1 MQAVDDQGKTP
12 KPQSGL
18 QQDLLQLTPTARLA
32 RARQHWYASQQTAA
46 GRSAWLRPSIL
57 HYPAWLQLLRQQ
69 AVLCGGV
76 DRVLIDAGQARWLWQ
91 QVIDSD
97 VFVGEP
103 KVAQLAEHAWQQLHE
118 HCLAD
123 PEQWPQLELS
133 DDTRAFRQ
141 WAWRFRQRC
150 NANGWIDTVTL
161 DARLP
166 ALIAAGRLDLPARIE
181 LVGFELPATP
191 LQQAIFSA
199 AEQAGV
205 QLMHGAMTWA
215 AFMSMQR
222 DAVPSARAELAQTA
236 QRLQLRR
243 FADADAELQAAASWA
258 RQQLDA
264 NPQQSLA
271 VVVPDLSARL
281 EQVDNHFRQV
291 FDAPAFAL
299 QATGQPCWHVS
310 LGKSLPRWPLVSDAL
325 LLLGLEPDCID
336 QPRIGRVLRSPF
348 VAGWLDESAQRH
360 ACIVD
365 MLRKDSYEI
374 RSERCVQRLQEA
386 GSPRLAACF
395 EAWQQQQRL
404 QTGKLLPSVWAGL
417 FQQTLQVFG
426 FAAGRKLDS
435 IEYQLLQRWHRLLE
449 TFSALDVVA
458 SGPVD
463 RAQALALLNDCA
475 ASSTFRERNPG
486 CPVEIL
492 GIAEALGARF
502 DAIWITTLDTD
513 TWPQPARREAL
524 LPGAVQGLLPTASNA
539 ACLRLATLQ
548 LCGLLRCA
556 DSVQGS
562 LANSNDSERRELT
575 ALLQQ
580 AALFDVQP
588 EPEPSLLTL
597 EVLTDDIQ
605 AAPLADVADDDHVPG
620 GTAMVRNQS
629 ACPFRAFAVHRLQA
643 RELRPPRPGLNAMQ
657 RGELLHRSLELFWQQ
672 LPDQAALLAQDAQAL
687 AARIR
692 RVSGQALQQL
702 LHAQP
707 LLLSEVGER
716 LELTCL
722 QRALS
727 RWLELEQARP
737 PFAVKTREQRVT
749 MQQAGLRC
757 QGKIDRID
765 VTAHGEL
772 LIDYKSGRVN
782 KSDWF
787 PQPRMADPQLPM
799 YALAMDPP
807 PQGIAFASLAPDQ
820 MGFDGLAAAD
830 MGIDGVIRIGGKS
843 SKFRDH
849 SDWSALLQDWAGHV
863 QALAADFRAGKA
875 AVDPR
880 RPEVCQYCHLHA
892 LCRIHERSAS
902 LHEAEASAS

>member
-1 MQAVDDQGKTP
+1 MQAVDDQGRTP

-32 RARQHWYASQQTAA
+32 RARQHWFASEQTAA
-46 GRSAWLRPSIL
+46 GRSAWLRPSVL
-57 HYPAWLQLLRQQ
+57 HYAAWLQQLRQQ

-76 DRVLIDAGQARWLWQ
+76 DQVLIDAEQARWLWQ

-103 KVAQLAEHAWQQLHE
+103 KVAQLAERAWQQLNE

-123 PEQWPQLELS
+123 PQQWPQLELS
-133 DDTRAFRQ
+133 DDASAFRK
-141 WAWRFRQRC
+141 WSWRFRQRC
-150 NANGWIDTVTL
+150 NDNGWIDAVTL

-166 ALIAAGRLDLPARIE
+166 ALIAARRLDLPARIE

-205 QLMHGAMTWA
+205 QLMHGSMTWVE
-215 AFMSMQR
+215 FMSAQQ
-222 DAVPSARAELAQTA
+222 DAVPSARVELEQAA
-236 QRLQLRR
+236 RRLQLQR
-243 FADADAELQAAASWA
+243 FADADAELQAAANWA

-264 NPQQSLA
+264 DPQQSLA
-271 VVVPDLSARL
+271 IVVPDLAARL
-281 EQVDNHFRQV
+281 EQVDNLFRQV

-299 QATGQPCWHVS
+299 QPSGQPCWHVS
-310 LGKSLPRWPLVSDAL
+310 LGKSLQQWPLVNDAL
-325 LLLGLEPDCID
+325 LLLGLDPNRID

-348 VAGWLDESAQRH
+348 VAGWLGEANQRA
-360 ACIVD
+360 ACISN
-365 MLRKDSYEI
+365 MLRKDCYELS
-374 RSERCVQRLQEA
+374 SERCVQRLHEA
-386 GSPRLAACF
+386 GSPRLAESF
-395 EAWQQQQRL
+395 QAWRQHWSQQPARA
-404 QTGKLLPSVWAGL
+404 LPSVWAGQ
-417 FQQTLQVFG
+417 FQQTLQAFG

-449 TFSALDVVA
+449 AFSALDVVT
-458 SGPVD
+458 SGPVSHA
-463 RAQALALLNDCA
+463 RALLLLNDYA
-475 ASSTFRERNPG
+475 ANSTFRERNPG

-502 DAIWITTLDTD
+502 DAIWITTLDAD

-524 LPGAVQGLLPTASNA
+524 LPGAVQGLLPTASSA

-548 LCGLLRCA
+548 LRGLLRCA
-556 DSVQGS
+556 DGVQGS
-562 LANSNDSERRELT
+562 LANGNEGEQRELT

-580 AALFDVQP
+580 ATLVDVQP

-597 EVLTDDIQ
+597 EVLADDIQ
-605 AAPLADVADDDHVPG
+605 AAALPGVADDDHVPG
-620 GTAMVRNQS
+620 GTAIVRNQS
-629 ACPFRAFAVHRLQA
+629 ACPFRAFAVYRLQA

-672 LPDQAALLAQDAQAL
+672 LPDQAALLALDAQAL

-692 RVSGQALQQL
+692 RVSGQALQHL
-702 LHAQP
+702 LHEQP
-707 LLLSEVGER
+707 LLLSDVGQR

-722 QRALS
+722 QRALG

-737 PFAVKTREQRVT
+737 PFALKAREQRVT
-749 MQQAGLRC
+749 MQHGGLRC
-757 QGKIDRID
+757 KGTIDRID
-765 VTAHGEL
+765 VTEHGEL
-772 LIDYKSGRVN
+772 LIDYKSGKVS

-787 PQPRMADPQLPM
+787 PEPRMADPQLPM
-799 YALAMDPP
+799 YALAMHPP

-843 SKFRDH
+843 SKFRDY
-849 SDWSALLQDWAGHV
+849 SDWSALLQDWASHV
-863 QALAADFRAGKA
+863 QALAADFLAGRA

-880 RPEVCQYCHLHA
+880 RAEVCQYCHLHA
-892 LCRIHERSAS
+892 LCRIHERSAI
-902 LHEAEASAS
+902 LDEAEASAS